1 MQAIANRTMTTMQRA
16 FVEAEAR
23 SALSKRAEA
32 EQKIITLNKATPIDV
47 AALKVQQDVCE
58 WWDKKYKS
66 AQLKL
71 KRGY

>member
-1 MQAIANRTMTTMQRA
+1 MQMTSNKTMTAMQRA
-16 FVEAEAR
+16 FVEAEAA
-23 SALSKRAEA
+23 SALKKRTEA
-32 EQKIITLNKATPIDV
+32 EQKIIKLNKATPIDN

-71 KRGY
+71 KRG